1 MSLTQV
7 ARVSHFTENC
17 HNISF
22 TTFNIWLASSQHPIY
37 CHTGILAFSCCLS
50 SLRLLFACRRFQYV
64 TKNHDDDRPFS
75 HRYCSC
81 AVNSRPHPWVPSA
94 GWLIIPHLKKQLT
107 SNGLTY
113 YGLISLI
120 LAWAK
125 LSPYVMR
132 RFPGRVRIVY
142 RLGRRLHIQGCCQP
156 FYLPFRT
163 KTTYVRRSIRRG
175 AGHRW
180 NTPLTHHLRGLKI
193 QHRLY

>member
-1 MSLTQV
+1 MCFLCNHQYT
-7 ARVSHFTENC
+7 
-17 HNISF
+17 
-22 TTFNIWLASSQHPIY
+22 PIGGWDTD
-37 CHTGILAFSCCLS
+37 H
-50 SLRLLFACRRFQYV
+50 Q
-64 TKNHDDDRPFS
+64 NHDDDRPFS

-81 AVNSRPHPWVPSA
+81 AVNSRPHPWVPTA
-94 GWLIIPHLKKQLT
+94 GWLIIPHLKKQFT
-107 SNGLTY
+107 SNGRTY
-113 YGLISLI
+113 DGLISLI
-120 LAWAK
+120 LSWAK

-180 NTPLTHHLRGLKI
+180 NNPLIHHLRGLKI